1 MALYCQLPA
10 HRGLDLIARTPGAE
24 VWRQAQAR
32 QLFNGLVGWPVFPKP
47 DGVMGVNHNLPRFHQ
62 SRHACGVTGVFH
74 KHQEGGGV
82 GDKSPVMSDT
92 VGNGG
97 HAELAYAI
105 VNIVSGDILFQRCR
119 ARPDGQVAGG
129 QIRRAAQQL
138 RQDWANR
145 IQGVLRC
152 LTGGDFGRVRL
163 QVFNQR
169 LRFLFPV
176 LR

>member
-10 HRGLDLIARTPGAE
+10 HRGLNLIARTPVLKFGVRRRLASCST
-24 VWRQAQAR
+24 A
-32 QLFNGLVGWPVFPKP
+32 VGWPVFPKP

-82 GDKSPVMSDT
+82 GTNPRDERYRWQWRSCRTRVRHSEYSFRRYPLSAMSSQT
-92 VGNGG
+92 RW
-97 HAELAYAI
+97 
-105 VNIVSGDILFQRCR
+105 SGCW
-119 ARPDGQVAGG
+119 G

-145 IQGVLRC
+145 IKGVLRC